1 MSSRV
6 LRLPARGRL
15 LVSSDLQGNLG
26 DFRALERHFRAAPEG
41 TVLVITGDLVHGPD
55 EDTLRDW
62 PAALGTPYRDE
73 SFALVEAFLELQAEF
88 PGQVH
93 CLMGNHDHAHVGGPV
108 TAKFHEDEA
117 AALEATLDATQVAQL
132 KEAIRQFPL
141 VAVAPCGVALVHA
154 APSADLSG
162 PEDLEQVAI
171 EGYRELSFVDF
182 LDVPVMGPLLWSR
195 MATDAE
201 AERFVMALGAEVAVF
216 GHDIVR
222 EGWAKDG
229 PRQLCLSTSFGLFDE
244 HKTYLELDLAGHY
257 ASTDDFHVGQ
267 ELKPLYPAP
276 SCY

>member
-15 LVSSDLQGNLG
+15 LVSTDLQGNLG
-26 DFRALERHFRAAPEG
+26 DFRALERHFRAAPAG

-55 EDTLRDW
+55 EATLSDW

-73 SFALVEAFLELQAEF
+73 SFALVEAFLELEAEH
-88 PGQVH
+88 PGCVH

-108 TAKFHEDEA
+108 TAKFHEDAA
-117 AALEATLDATQVAQL
+117 AALEATLDAAQVARL
-132 KEAIRQFPL
+132 KETLRAFPL
-141 VAVAPCGVALVHA
+141 VAVAPCGVVLLHA

-162 PEDLEQVAI
+162 PEDLEQLAI

-201 AERFVMALGAEVAVF
+201 AERFVRALGAEVAVF

-229 PRQLCLSTSFGLFDE
+229 PRQLCLSTSFGLLDA
-244 HKTYLELDLAGHY
+244 HKTYLELDLAGRY
-257 ASTDDFHVGQ
+257 QSTDDFRVGT
-267 ELKPLYPAP
+267 ELKPLYPT
-276 SCY
+276 ST